1 MKNLV
6 EEITNLTSE
15 WYCLIGKDHHKD
27 RDCHWY
33 VETRWSYGNAPEYI
47 VRHYGYIRDAVEI
60 VCSSYDD
67 ALIAL
72 KAELENAIK
81 EEKQSL
87 EYRDSIDVAW
97 D

>member
-1 MKNLV
+1 MKEII
-6 EEITNLTSE
+6 EEITRLTDE

-33 VETRWSYGNAPEYI
+33 IETRWSYGNPPEYTAL
-47 VRHYGYIRDAVEI
+47 HYGYIRDQVEV
-60 VCSSYDD
+60 VCSSYND

-81 EEKQSL
+81 EEKEHQREL
-87 EYRDSIDVAW
+87 EN
-97 D
+97 

>member
-1 MKNLV
+1 MNKLI
-6 EEITNLTSE
+6 EEITKLTNE

-33 VETRWSYGNAPEYI
+33 IETKWSYGNPPIYE
-47 VRHYGYIRDAVEI
+47 VQHYGYIRDDVKV

-72 KAELENAIK
+72 KAELETAIQQEK
-81 EEKQSL
+81 EFENNN
-87 EYRDSIDVAW
+87 YD
-97 D
+97 